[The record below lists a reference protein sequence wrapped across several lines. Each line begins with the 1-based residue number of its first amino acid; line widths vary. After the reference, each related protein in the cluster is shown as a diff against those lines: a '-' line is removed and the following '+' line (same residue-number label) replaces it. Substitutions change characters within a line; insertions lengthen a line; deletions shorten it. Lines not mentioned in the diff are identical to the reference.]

1 MERVQAAVRTY
12 FDCLKAGSNNLIDCQ
27 QFKDRVDAGEE
38 QFILDIRKK
47 VDYDKGHIEG
57 AFHAEWSEGGE
68 FIDEGVFHQGGKV
81 VVVCYTGQTAGQVV
95 SLLKIL
101 GYDACSLKGGMVHGW
116 NLNDMPVEAS
126 CST

>member
-1 MERVQAAVRTY
+1 MERVYQAVETY
-12 FDCLKAGSNNLIDCQ
+12 FDCLKQGSNNLIDCE
-27 QFKDRVDAGEE
+27 QFKARLDAGED

-47 VDYDKGHIEG
+47 EDYDAGHIEG
-57 AFHAEWSEGGE
+57 AFHSEWAEVWD
-68 FIDEGVFHQGGKV
+68 FINEDVFSKEEKV
-81 VVVCYTGQTAGQVV
+81 VIVCYTGQTAGQVV

-116 NLNDMPVEAS
+116 ELNDMPIAAS